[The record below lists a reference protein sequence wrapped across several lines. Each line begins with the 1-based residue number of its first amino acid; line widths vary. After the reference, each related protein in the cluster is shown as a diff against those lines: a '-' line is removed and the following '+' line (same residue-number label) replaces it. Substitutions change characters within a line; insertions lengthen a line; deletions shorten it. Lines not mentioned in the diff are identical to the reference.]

1 MMMKRTMVLTLFLM
15 MMICTSG
22 IAFASLDDTRASI
35 ESQYGDYRMVI
46 DTDNQ
51 LWAKSE
57 WEQKGHVRAKAA
69 SYTYSFSRQGLEI
82 QLETAYTADTPQAS
96 VKAQRFTPGTSIKV
110 KEFKNYFPEIYRLIM
125 SPKAQAFASYDP
137 VTHQFQ
143 EMQSPVTM
151 GILIKD
157 APVTQKSY
165 YTLLVFNIQDEG
177 RLIKDAKYIDE
188 NTYIREFTIER
199 IYPRTASEFLESN
212 QWQMIKN
219 FF

>member
-1 MMMKRTMVLTLFLM
+1 MMKRTMVLTLFLM

-46 DTDNQ
+46 DTDSQ
-51 LWAKSE
+51 LWTKSE
-57 WEQKGHVRAKAA
+57 WEQKGHIRAKAA

-82 QLETAYTADTPQAS
+82 QLETAYIADTPQAS
-96 VKAQRFTPGTSIKV
+96 VKAQRFTPSTSIKI
-110 KEFKNYFPEIYRLIM
+110 KEFKNYFPEIYRLIT

-137 VTHQFQ
+137 VTRQFQ
-143 EMQSPVTM
+143 ELQSPVTM
-151 GILIKD
+151 GILIKE
-157 APVTQKSY
+157 APAAQKSY

-177 RLIKDAKYIDE
+177 RLIKEAKYIDE

-199 IYPRTASEFLESN
+199 VATRTAADFLESN
-212 QWQMIKN
+212 QWQTIKN